1 MNFDI
6 QKEWKMEDSFK
17 LYNFVL
23 RKKGQRWGCAFFFN
37 QAHLIAKIV
46 MVYQRPSTDFREVA
60 VTTCKKIKRNFYK
73 KEDLLS
79 YL

>member
-1 MNFDI
+1 MISKKN
-6 QKEWKMEDSFK
+6 ERWKI
-17 LYNFVL
+17 VL
-23 RKKGQRWGCAFFFN
+23 SYITLFSEKRGRDGGVHFFFN

-60 VTTCKKIKRNFYK
+60 VTACKKIKRNFYK

>member
-1 MNFDI
+1 
-6 QKEWKMEDSFK
+6 MEDSSFK
-17 LYNFVL
+17 LDNFVL
-23 RKKGQRWGCAFFFN
+23 SKKGQRWGSAFFFN
-37 QAHLIAKIV
+37 QANFLAKIV
-46 MVYQRPSTDFREVA
+46 MVYQRPSTVFREVA

>member
-1 MNFDI
+1 
-6 QKEWKMEDSFK
+6 MEDSSFK

-23 RKKGQRWGCAFFFN
+23 RKKGQRWGSAFFFLN
-37 QAHLIAKIV
+37 QAHFLAKIV